1 MSLIFS
7 FRTTGWALFAICFLS
22 SCSVYAP
29 PPLSLTAG
37 DYRDYAADRRAV
49 WNALVTT
56 LAEKES
62 IRNTDAAS
70 GIVRTDYD
78 LLEDKESGRKLRY
91 SFLAKVDDRAQQRVR
106 VHINIRFLL
115 PGQPAWMEDMQAQ
128 PVLNKNAENYLR
140 QDLFEAICENLSGCK
155 VKPVSV
161 VTAPVILEGR
171 EKNMSGPPSEEVR
184 EAQRLLA
191 ANGYYPDPANG
202 LLGRK
207 TRVALK
213 SLQKEYGLPETGR
226 ADAATLDALRALK
239 SE

>member
-1 MSLIFS
+1 MPLVPL
-7 FRTTGWALFAICFLS
+7 FRTTAWAIFIASLLA

-29 PPLSLTAG
+29 PPVSLTAG
-37 DYRDYAADRRAV
+37 DYRDYTADKREV

-78 LLEDKESGRKLRY
+78 LLEDKESGRKLQY
-91 SFLAKVDDRAQQRVR
+91 SFLAKVDEQAKRTVR
-106 VHINIRFLL
+106 VYINIRFLL

-128 PVLNKNAENYLR
+128 PVLNENAENYLR
-140 QDLFEAICENLSGCK
+140 QDLFEAICENLPGCK
-155 VKPVSV
+155 PKPVSV
-161 VTAPVILEGR
+161 PVSIILAGR
-171 EKNMSGPPSEEVR
+171 EEAPSGPPSEEVR

-191 ANGYYPDPANG
+191 ATGYYPDPANG

-207 TRVALK
+207 TREALK
-213 SLQKEYGLPETGR
+213 KFQKEYGLPETGR
-226 ADAATLDALRALK
+226 PDQQTLDALRVLGGK
-239 SE
+239 